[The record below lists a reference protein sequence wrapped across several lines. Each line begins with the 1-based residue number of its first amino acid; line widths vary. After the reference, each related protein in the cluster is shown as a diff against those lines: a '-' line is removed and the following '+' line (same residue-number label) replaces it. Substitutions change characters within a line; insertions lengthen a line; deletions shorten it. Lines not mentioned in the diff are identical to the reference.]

1 MSSFRNIQRKG
12 YAVPFAGRKTVFD
25 YSDEE
30 YSSDEET
37 KEEETKEE
45 ETKEEDSTNVVE
57 FKINDVPYWKDVE
70 GNLYDPESQEL
81 IGFDKTKENP
91 SWKFVADLKLL
102 SSREKQRDFPRGGAM
117 IIKTVFNLNR
127 SIERLTKAVKRGT
140 FKIIEFKQIFR
151 QETKKVDYPENHP
164 CHKKYKMLVPAS
176 EKFIHTSCKMVRG
189 WPHYEQITKETIYT
203 ENQFYNKPFTVV
215 EKKENNMGR
224 SDSLRKEYPVPGYII
239 QKVSVLLDTSTGKL
253 YELLHGKNIGVIE
266 KKVYPLI
273 YSKNIREHVHEES
286 KTGRISLHEFVERHI
301 EILAEYGIKLDNDL
315 FKNYSSYSHRLTVG
329 ITVSKKACEY
339 VIGEDADIL
348 CSSLRMV
355 NYKKWCYDAE
365 KLFKSVINCKRHPN
379 YWPSEIVTDQHRV
392 TIY

>member
-37 KEEETKEE
+37 KEEEV
-45 ETKEEDSTNVVE
+45 TNVSN
-57 FKINDVPYWKDVE
+57 FKINDVSYWKDVE

-102 SSREKQRDFPRGGAM
+102 SSREKQRNFPRGGAM
-117 IIKTVFNLNR
+117 IIKTVLDLNR
-127 SIERLTKAVKRGT
+127 SIERLTKDVKRGR
-140 FKIIEFKQIFR
+140 FKIIEFKQRFW
-151 QETKKVDYPENHP
+151 QEYKKVDYPENHP
-164 CHKKYKMLVPAS
+164 WHKKGGKIMVPAS
-176 EKFIHTSCKMVRG
+176 EKYIHTQTHTR
-189 WPHYEQITKETIYT
+189 TETIYT

-215 EKKENNMGR
+215 EKKERNSYR
-224 SDSLRKEYPVPGYII
+224 SDSLRKDYPVPGFIN

-253 YELLHGKNIGVIE
+253 YELLHGMNIGVI
-266 KKVYPLI
+266 KQKVYSLI
-273 YSKNIREHVHEES
+273 YSKDIREYLCERS

-301 EILAEYGIKLDNDL
+301 ELLAEYGIKLDNDL

-339 VIGEDADIL
+339 VIGSDSDKL
-348 CSSLRMV
+348 CGSLRMV
-355 NYKKWCYDAE
+355 NYKKWSYAAE
-365 KLFKSVINCKRHPN
+365 KLFKSIINCKRHPN
-379 YWPSEIVTDQHRV
+379 YWPSEINMDKYRV

>member
-12 YAVPFAGRKTVFD
+12 YAVPFVGRKTVFD

-37 KEEETKEE
+37 KEEEMI
-45 ETKEEDSTNVVE
+45 NVRE
-57 FKINDVPYWKDVE
+57 FKHGGVTYWKDGE

-91 SWKFVADLKLL
+91 SWKFVANLKLL

-127 SIERLTKAVKRGT
+127 SIERLTKSVKRGT

-151 QETKKVDYPENHP
+151 QETKEVDYPENHP
-164 CHKKYKMLVPAS
+164 RRISDRKMLVPVS
-176 EKFIHTSCKMVRG
+176 EKFIHTSCNK
-189 WPHYEQITKETIYT
+189 KETIYT

-215 EKKENNMGR
+215 EKKERNLGR
-224 SDSLRKEYPVPGYII
+224 PNSLRKDYPVPGCII

-266 KKVYPLI
+266 QKVYPRI
-273 YSKNIREHVHEES
+273 YSKNIREYVCEES

-301 EILAEYGIKLDNDL
+301 EILAEYGIKLDDDL

-339 VIGEDADIL
+339 VIGSSSDEL
-348 CSSLRMV
+348 CRSLRMV

-365 KLFKSVINCKRHPN
+365 KLFKSIINCKRHPN
-379 YWPSEIVTDQHRV
+379 YWPSEINMYKHRV